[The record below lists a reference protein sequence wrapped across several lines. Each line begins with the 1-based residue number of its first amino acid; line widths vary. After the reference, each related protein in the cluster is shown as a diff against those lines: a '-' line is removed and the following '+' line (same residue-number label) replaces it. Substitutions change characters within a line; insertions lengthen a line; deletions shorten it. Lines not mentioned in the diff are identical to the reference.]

1 MSAEASTARYVV
13 DESHPALAGHFP
25 GNPIV
30 PAAILLRF
38 VARTLEQRGRQLAA
52 VERMKFLRP
61 VRPGEAID
69 VTMTPTSDDRGSVEI
84 TIAGTSVA
92 RGEWQSTQG

>member
-1 MSAEASTARYVV
+1 MFAEASTARYVV
-13 DESHPALAGHFP
+13 DASHPALAGHFP
-25 GNPIV
+25 SNPIV

-38 VARTLEQRGRQLAA
+38 VALTLERRGRQLAA

-61 VRPGEAID
+61 VRPGEPID
-69 VTMTPTSDDRGSVEI
+69 ITMTPLSDYRGSVEI
-84 TIAGTSVA
+84 TIEGKPVA

>member
-1 MSAEASTARYVV
+1 MFVEASTARYVV
-13 DESHPALAGHFP
+13 DASHPALAGHFP
-25 GNPIV
+25 GDPIV

-69 VTMTPTSDDRGSVEI
+69 VTMTPTSDDRGRVEI
-84 TIAGTSVA
+84 TIAGKSVA